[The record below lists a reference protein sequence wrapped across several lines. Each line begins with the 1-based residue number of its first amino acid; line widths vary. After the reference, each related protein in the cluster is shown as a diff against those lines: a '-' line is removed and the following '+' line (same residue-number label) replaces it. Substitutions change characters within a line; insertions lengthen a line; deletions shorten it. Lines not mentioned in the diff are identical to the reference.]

1 MDKEKSGIGLIIL
14 GNVLYILY
22 SFFKG
27 KEFSAFGDF
36 TLGLLLGL
44 SIGINL
50 IGIILVVLDISSDKN
65 DKKMKNL

>member
-1 MDKEKSGIGLIIL
+1 MDKGESGVGIGLIIL

-50 IGIILVVLDISSDKN
+50 IGIILTIIYYS
-65 DKKMKNL
+65 KK